1 MNIIRLS
8 LRCLLFGAAFFSS
21 DIALG
26 ASLERKLAEAVC
38 CGHYQY
44 TKAVHL
50 FEQNKREDE
59 ATPLAYYYAAFAYM
73 ELNRSEQAEPLLK
86 HLQQVAYSGPER
98 WASVYKL
105 LLRIQHIKEFSP
117 PLFPSQPVT
126 EPKRRVTV
134 YAESLSAWS
143 RPVLKALPDFIQIG
157 RGIYGAYL
165 PPVKFYLFP
174 HRRPVLIGYF
184 TL

>member
-1 MNIIRLS
+1 MKIFRL
-8 LRCLLFGAAFFSS
+8 LLACFILGAIVSKS
-21 DIALG
+21 DIAMG
-26 ASLERKLAEAVC
+26 ASLERRLADAVC
-38 CGHYQY
+38 CAHYRY
-44 TKAVHL
+44 ANEVLL

-157 RGIYGAYL
+157 QRIYGAYL